1 MRHAHCRNK
10 IVATKRKN
18 VENKTQ
24 TLYDL
29 EYLEKTDQKEKSET
43 SMV

>member
-1 MRHAHCRNK
+1 MKNTHNRILDFGK
-10 IVATKRKN
+10 KLTN

-29 EYLEKTDQKEKSET
+29 EYGEKTEKLEK
-43 SMV
+43 